1 MVSDDLIEVP
11 PPAAGYTDEYGITF
25 GTDGLI
31 VGNIT
36 FLPGASS
43 STDGPGE
50 TMRSQFLKEIGCLEQ
65 ALDFYKDRIS
75 SYNEE
80 EMEEERQGYFT
91 RTITSMLNDT
101 VLDDGAP
108 RFMPQRGAKKARG
121 GAGYESKNELLLS
134 LNQTTRMHLGMAA
147 SNDPDVQA
155 ACLYATQRTT
165 AAQLNP
171 LQQFGELL
179 SNCSDEQF
187 EKIIS
192 LSSGTN
198 NAMKFDYI
206 TKAFS
211 KQVFDLVQLR
221 EMQNREPQ
229 ECHELLV
236 TVDGH
241 RCVRE
246 RPRHDQLVWRGQ
258 LLADLR

>member
-1 MVSDDLIEVP
+1 
-11 PPAAGYTDEYGITF
+11 
-25 GTDGLI
+25 
-31 VGNIT
+31 
-36 FLPGASS
+36 
-43 STDGPGE
+43 
-50 TMRSQFLKEIGCLEQ
+50 MRSQFLKGIAYLKA
-65 ALDFYKDRIS
+65 ALDSYEDRIAS
-75 SYNEE
+75 WNEE
-80 EMEEERQGYFT
+80 ELEEERQTFFSKI
-91 RTITSMLNDT
+91 ITSLQNDS

-108 RFMPQRGAKKARG
+108 QFMPPRGAKRARG
-121 GAGYESKNELLLS
+121 GVGYESKNELLLS

-221 EMQNREPQ
+221 EMQNTNLKTGMNFLSQ
-229 ECHELLV
+229 LMV
-236 TVDGH
+236 TGAFANDLGVINWSGEGNSLQTYASAVLKEKCRRSGAAEADAA
-241 RCVRE
+241 
-246 RPRHDQLVWRGQ
+246 RGG
-258 LLADLR
+258 AVPM

>member
-1 MVSDDLIEVP
+1 
-11 PPAAGYTDEYGITF
+11 
-25 GTDGLI
+25 
-31 VGNIT
+31 
-36 FLPGASS
+36 
-43 STDGPGE
+43 
-50 TMRSQFLKEIGCLEQ
+50 MRSQFLKEIRCLEQ

-80 EMEEERQGYFT
+80 ELEEERQTYFT
-91 RTITSMLNDT
+91 RTITSMQNDT

-108 RFMPQRGAKKARG
+108 QFMPPRGAKKARG

-221 EMQNREPQ
+221 EMQNTNIKLAMNSLTQ
-229 ECHELLV
+229 QMV
-236 TVDGH
+236 TGAFAAENGVVNWSGEGNSLQMYSSAVLKEKCRRTGAAEADAA
-241 RCVRE
+241 
-246 RPRHDQLVWRGQ
+246 RG
-258 LLADLR
+258 AMPM